1 MVDSLQTISGKDSV
15 TAALSSARI
24 EVQLCAEPYKEP
36 GPEKNW
42 FERIEAVTLR
52 GQSMG
57 LSYGQLIAGERDN
70 FGGIQ
75 FDR

>member
-1 MVDSLQTISGKDSV
+1 MK
-15 TAALSSARI
+15 
-24 EVQLCAEPYKEP
+24 
-36 GPEKNW
+36 W

-52 GQSMG
+52 GQGMG